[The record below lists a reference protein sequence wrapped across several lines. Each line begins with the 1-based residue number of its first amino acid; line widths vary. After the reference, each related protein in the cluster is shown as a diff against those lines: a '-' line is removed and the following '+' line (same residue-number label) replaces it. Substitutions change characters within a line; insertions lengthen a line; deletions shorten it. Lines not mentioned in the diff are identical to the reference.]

1 MTQGTKKYTEPVIE
15 RVKLEDKEVI
25 TMATGCKTSDMSIP
39 GRNQDIP
46 CWVGATGGSCFEEG
60 S

>member
-1 MTQGTKKYTEPVIE
+1 MAETKRDYSEPVIS

-25 TMATGCKTSDMSIP
+25 TMATGCKTADQSILA
-39 GRNQDIP
+39 RTSDIP
-46 CWVGATGGSCFEEG
+46 CWVGATASCFEEG